1 MDDHDR
7 IVFNFS
13 QSFLSLN
20 NKRATISCV
29 AHFYYSKK
37 RIVAIEITPTITVVD
52 KLLVQI
58 AMIKVGI
65 NAVNTGQSS
74 VTYE

>member
-20 NKRATISCV
+20 NKRATILYV
-29 AHFYYSKK
+29 AHF
-37 RIVAIEITPTITVVD
+37 
-52 KLLVQI
+52 LLL
-58 AMIKVGI
+58 
-65 NAVNTGQSS
+65 
-74 VTYE
+74 